1 MSVIAA
7 LILGIVQGLTEFLPV
22 SSSGHLVLFQKILG
36 VEGDM
41 LFFDTLLHVGT
52 LVAVVVVLWSEIL
65 AIMKNI
71 FGKKTWLLVLA
82 TIPAIVVTLLFEDF
96 ITESFEG
103 QFLGVG
109 FIITSVLLTGSELL
123 FANRKVKKADVDYLE
138 AGGMGV
144 MQAIAIFP
152 GISRSGAT
160 LSGGLAMGVERSAA
174 TKFSF
179 LMTIPVIL
187 GSVVF
192 QGYDL
197 IKTGVDAAIPVIP
210 TIVGVIAAAVS
221 GFVAV
226 KGMLSIVRSKK
237 LYGFAIYTA
246 ILGVLVLLDQFVLH
260 IVF

>member
-1 MSVIAA
+1 MSIFVA

-22 SSSGHLVLFQKILG
+22 SSSGHLVLFQKIFNI
-36 VEGDM
+36 EGDM

-52 LVAVVVVLWSEIL
+52 LVAVVVVLWGEIL
-65 AIMKNI
+65 EILKNI
-71 FGKKTWLLVLA
+71 FGKKTWLLVVA
-82 TIPAIVVTLLFEDF
+82 TIPAVVAALLFEDL
-96 ITESFEG
+96 IAESFEG
-103 QFLGVG
+103 TYLGIG
-109 FIITSVLLTGSELL
+109 FIITSLLLIGSELL
-123 FANRKVKKADVDYLE
+123 FANRKAKKSEVGYPE
-138 AGGMGV
+138 AGAMGLL
-144 MQAIAIFP
+144 QAFAILP

-160 LSGGLAMGVERSAA
+160 LSAGLGMGVERSAA

-197 IKTGVDAAIPVIP
+197 IKTGVGDAIPILP
-210 TIVGVIAAAVS
+210 TIVGVVAAAVS

-226 KGMLSIVRSKK
+226 KGMLKIVRSKK

-246 ILGVLVLLDQFVLH
+246 ILGAFVLLDQFVLH
-260 IVF
+260 IIF

>member
-65 AIMKNI
+65 AILKNI
-71 FGKKTWLLVLA
+71 FGKKTWLLVIA
-82 TIPAIVVTLLFEDF
+82 TVPAVVVTLLFEDF
-96 ITESFEG
+96 ITDSFEG
-103 QFLGVG
+103 QYLGIG
-109 FIITSVLLTGSELL
+109 FIITSLLLTGSELL
-123 FANRKVKKADVDYLE
+123 FANRKVKKADVGYLE
-138 AGGMGV
+138 ATGMGV
-144 MQAIAIFP
+144 MQAVAIFP
-152 GISRSGAT
+152 GISRSGST
-160 LSGGLAMGVERSAA
+160 LAGGLAMGVERSAA

-197 IKTGVDAAIPVIP
+197 LKTGVGAAIPVIP

-226 KGMLSIVRSKK
+226 KGMLKIMRSKK

-246 ILGVLVLLDQFVLH
+246 ILGVLVLLDQLVLH
-260 IVF
+260 LVF

>member
-52 LVAVVVVLWSEIL
+52 LVAVVIVLWSEIL
-65 AIMKNI
+65 AILKNI
-71 FGKKTWLLVLA
+71 FGKKTWLLIIA
-82 TIPAIVVTLLFEDF
+82 TIPAVVVTLLFEDF
-96 ITESFEG
+96 VEASFGG
-103 QFLGVG
+103 QYLGIG
-109 FIITSVLLTGSELL
+109 FIITSLLLTGSELL
-123 FANRKVKKADVDYLE
+123 FAHRKTKKTDVDYLE
-138 AGGMGV
+138 AGGMGL
-144 MQAIAIFP
+144 MQAVAIFP
-152 GISRSGAT
+152 GISRSGST
-160 LSGGLAMGVERSAA
+160 LAGGLAMGVERSAA

-197 IKTGVDAAIPVIP
+197 IKTGVGAVPIVP
-210 TIVGVIAAAVS
+210 TIVGVIAAALS

-226 KGMLSIVRSKK
+226 KGMLKIVRSKK

-260 IVF
+260 LVF